1 MSMPIGICASAYTPT
16 WTEEKTAR
24 RDAEMSKWSIAST
37 PATPREV
44 RPVIARM

>member
-1 MSMPIGICASAYTPT
+1 MGIWASAYTPT
-16 WTEEKTAR
+16 WTAENTAR
-24 RDAEMSKWSIAST
+24 RLADMLKWSIAST